1 MAGGDHVCFRWGFR
15 YGWRNHV
22 SRLVLDKGPA
32 LRRPPSP
39 NALGRG
45 RSDIED
51 HGANRRRGLRLADDF
66 LLAAEDT
73 AGNRRTSTGP
83 TRLLCYHACEL
94 YLKAYLRA
102 QGKGLD
108 SLRPYGHD
116 LLALLERAAFHGL
129 QPRSIRRRLTKANE
143 TKEYVR
149 VRYMVGEDNFV
160 APLSQVM
167 RLAKT

>member
-1 MAGGDHVCFRWGFR
+1 MK
-15 YGWRNHV
+15 
-22 SRLVLDKGPA
+22 SKIMGPTA
-32 LRRPPSP
+32 V
-39 NALGRG
+39 
-45 RSDIED
+45 
-51 HGANRRRGLRLADDF
+51 GAFCLADDF

-73 AGNRRTSTGP
+73 AGNRRKSTGP

-102 QGKGLD
+102 HGEGFD

-129 QPRSIRRRLTKANE
+129 QPRSIRRQLTKANE

-149 VRYMVGEDNFV
+149 VRYMVGEDSFV
-160 APLSQVM
+160 TPLSQVM
-167 RLAKT
+167 RLAKDVRECIRLALEFDEHGMPTRME